1 MSRAIEYPPIENL
14 DLEEMW
20 DGLDF
25 PPLSFPLSRD
35 AVVASASAGA
45 GMLLGSWGIPKL
57 SFLSTP
63 LMRSL
68 ASIAGG
74 LVGGYLLYD
83 INRPAAAGL
92 SAGMIGQGLATIVG
106 GFINQKVSLEEGD
119 ITEADLLGL
128 GDAVVDEETLL
139 TGLGAGNG
147 TDEDL
152 FGFGDAEVKSIP
164 PYELTGMVF

>member
-1 MSRAIEYPPIENL
+1 MGRGIEYPPIENI

-35 AVVASASAGA
+35 AMVASASAGA

-57 SFLSTP
+57 TFLTSP

-68 ASIAGG
+68 AAIAGG
-74 LVGGYLLYD
+74 LAGGYLLYD
-83 INRPAAAGL
+83 FNRPAAAGL
-92 SAGMIGQGLATIVG
+92 SAGMVGHGLATIVG
-106 GFINQKVSLEEGD
+106 DMINQKVSLEEGD
-119 ITEADLLGL
+119 ITEEDLLGL

-139 TGLGAGNG
+139 TGLGQGS
-147 TDEDL
+147 DEDL
-152 FGFGDAEVKSIP
+152 FGYEDAEVKSVP
-164 PYELTGMVF
+164 PYELTSIL